1 MNLGSFEAIVR
12 TGLDRAVTGYVSQIR
27 YGTDMGIVEGR
38 SAIPINFCGGARR
51 QWRLRLLLTKS
62 RKKIRMRL
70 GDRSFGENFRAQGKE
85 HSLIRLT

>member
-27 YGTDMGIVEGR
+27 YGTDMEIVEGR

-51 QWRLRLLLTKS
+51 
-62 RKKIRMRL
+62 
-70 GDRSFGENFRAQGKE
+70 
-85 HSLIRLT
+85 